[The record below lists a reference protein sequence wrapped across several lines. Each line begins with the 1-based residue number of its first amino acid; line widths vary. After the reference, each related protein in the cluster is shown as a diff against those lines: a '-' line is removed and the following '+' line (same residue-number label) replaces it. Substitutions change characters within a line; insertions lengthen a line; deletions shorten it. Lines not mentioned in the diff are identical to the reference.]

1 MKYTGYGFYIQLH
14 TLCMFAYGE
23 VVGMRPQRHAFIL
36 IPKDAP
42 ESGSLI
48 REERSGGTV
57 MSKRQQPR
65 KRPKK
70 PKTDKKQRERLGFS
84 LALAPGTSPAG
95 VPILG
100 GGEGSEPLPPTA
112 HFPSSSAQPC
122 RKHCCPSRSPRC
134 HPALR
139 QPLATRLFE
148 TFPQNSALLPLL
160 RSALVARKPQEQ
172 GAEQQRA

>member
-100 GGEGSEPLPPTA
+100 GGRRERALAPHCPFPL
-112 HFPSSSAQPC
+112 QQ
-122 RKHCCPSRSPRC
+122 R
-134 HPALR
+134 PALSR
-139 QPLATRLFE
+139 
-148 TFPQNSALLPLL
+148 ALLPVPIASLPPSTPAAP
-160 RSALVARKPQEQ
+160 RH
-172 GAEQQRA
+172 